1 MKNKLKSSFYNI
13 VPIKRKNNHLVLNKN
28 PNKLLYKKLI
38 NSYDSNNSFQ
48 INKNINEYNN
58 SIIFKNNKNINS
70 NYNSNNNNNSLYY
83 NNIKNKYKN
92 DDYDEKN
99 LNKSDNNLF
108 KKNIY
113 NNLEEK
119 FENIMKLNQKSRLKR
134 IYKPYWFENV
144 EKMVEKESNDTKIPK
159 GLEYINLLIKNYN
172 KKSDILN
179 YEIYKKRMS
188 KSDIFFI
195 NEKKEENC
203 FNNYNTQKYKKLV
216 NFNND
221 SDIFLLKN
229 DDNSIKKSGEICF
242 NTNKNVNKIKY
253 SANSESKTGWGLKV
267 LKPSLINCNSSDR
280 NLFNYRIKNIN
291 HTRKEIENDCKLR
304 HNNFNPTFKQKGLS
318 EFYDLTNRKDFY
330 DNNQDYLEKYN
341 QYPNIFHKN
350 EDFCNECF
358 KIYKSYKNL
367 LDEPFKRFRKK
378 NYSFIDN

>member
-13 VPIKRKNNHLVLNKN
+13 IPIKRKNKFLFLNKN
-28 PNKLLYKKLI
+28 PNKLLFEKLI
-38 NSYDSNNSFQ
+38 NSNNKIISSQ
-48 INKNINEYNN
+48 NELIYNKYNN
-58 SIIFKNNKNINS
+58 KMIFEGDK
-70 NYNSNNNNNSLYY
+70 YVHSNNNKSVYDNNI
-83 NNIKNKYKN
+83 NIKNNFKN
-92 DDYDEKN
+92 DKEKN

-113 NNLEEK
+113 NNSEEK
-119 FENIMKLNQKSRLKR
+119 YKNIIKLNQKSRLKR

-144 EKMVEKESNDTKIPK
+144 EEIIEKESNDSKIPK

-172 KKSDILN
+172 KKSDLLN
-179 YEIYKKRMS
+179 YEIYKKRMN

-195 NEKKEENC
+195 NEKNEENF
-203 FNNYNTQKYKKLV
+203 FNNYTQKYKKLV

-221 SDIFLLKN
+221 SDIFLIKN

-350 EDFCNECF
+350 EDFCNESF

-378 NYSFIDN
+378 FYSL